1 MIIQMIFQT
10 ETDSQL
16 QEANLW
22 LPKIK
27 GKGRENE
34 EYGINRY
41 KLHKID
47 RQQRFTV

>member
-1 MIIQMIFQT
+1 MIFQT
-10 ETDSQL
+10 ETNSQL

-34 EYGINRY
+34 DYGINGY